1 MGLNMSF
8 GLNMSMGLNTS
19 LKHSMISTGSSP
31 FDNLI
36 PADSQSHA
44 ADDYGDANDD
54 YNYDD
59 NGDAFDN
66 YVDANNS
73 DPLINE
79 FNIPNNLSNEQNMVA
94 KSSTAVVLDAL
105 CESDAFVNGGE
116 YEYFSLQALEKITKG
131 NLWAGSTH
139 WKKTQ
144 QSKNKITTE
153 ESDETRTKRKR
164 DIEVRSYVDFFSNS
178 FEQLESL
185 INQNC
190 ISKEKSES
198 LLLSNAVKQKQSRE
212 LNLLPPDAG
221 IGVEQ
226 FSKLFLRPKAK
237 TIDAANSSSKERKT
251 VGKIISKAHKTCFE
265 YFFNI

>member
-1 MGLNMSF
+1 MSF
-8 GLNMSMGLNTS
+8 GLNMSLGLNAS

-31 FDNLI
+31 FDDLI
-36 PADSQSHA
+36 PSDSQSHA
-44 ADDYGDANDD
+44 PDDYGAAHDD
-54 YNYDD
+54 YDYDD

-66 YVDANNS
+66 YVDANTS
-73 DPLINE
+73 DPLNNE
-79 FNIPNNLSNEQNMVA
+79 FNTQNILSTEQNLVT
-94 KSSTAVVLDAL
+94 KSSTAVILDAL
-105 CESDAFVNGGE
+105 CASEAFVNGGE

-144 QSKNKITTE
+144 QNKKKCTTE
-153 ESDETRTKRKR
+153 ENDETRTKRKR
-164 DIEVRSYVDFFSNS
+164 DTEVRSYLDFFTNS
-178 FEQLESL
+178 FEELESL

-190 ISKEKSES
+190 ISEEESKS

-221 IGVEQ
+221 IGIEQ

-237 TIDAANSSSKERKT
+237 TIDAASSSLKEGKT
-251 VGKIISKAHKTCFE
+251 VGKIILSHCETCFE
-265 YFFNI
+265 YF